1 MSEAEYVALI
11 GVGGTLAAALLG
23 AVGGYW
29 LAVAKTN
36 RDRVNR
42 VAAAWGAI
50 SAEVESYASMA
61 SEFVQPVGGDRVM
74 SPQWRLSTTVFQA
87 SLPALIADAAP
98 SEREVQELLHFYREA
113 DSLNRGLDW
122 LQEISIGGG
131 AGAFR
136 RDEVNELKAR
146 RIMRGGEYHVA
157 VRALLDTRAGTITP
171 VV

>member
-1 MSEAEYVALI
+1 
-11 GVGGTLAAALLG
+11 
-23 AVGGYW
+23 
-29 LAVAKTN
+29 
-36 RDRVNR
+36 
-42 VAAAWGAI
+42 
-50 SAEVESYASMA
+50 
-61 SEFVQPVGGDRVM
+61 M